1 MPRLV
6 RRNGF
11 YPDIKDLQIHNGKKY
26 WALRKRHV
34 RMLHLDEECNKILI
48 IFVILCSIILG

>member
-6 RRNGF
+6 RCNDS
-11 YPDIKDLQIHNGKKY
+11 YPDIKILQIHNGKQY

-48 IFVILCSIILG
+48 LFVILCSGMLV